1 MVDRHAAI
9 LAYSRRLVNRNH
21 PGCVFFLTVGFG
33 AYRIGTMTP
42 RAFREKYQLT
52 AEQAADRCGIKR
64 STWAMIETGGGCRA
78 DTAKRIID
86 GTNGEVTLDDL
97 VEQQDKPPQVANE

>member
-1 MVDRHAAI
+1 
-9 LAYSRRLVNRNH
+9 
-21 PGCVFFLTVGFG
+21 
-33 AYRIGTMTP
+33 MTP
-42 RAFREKYQLT
+42 RAFREKHQLT
-52 AEQAADRCGIKR
+52 ADQAADRCGIKR

-97 VEQQDKPPQVANE
+97 VEQQDKPPQAATE